1 MKKNKTLKKCL
12 ITTIATAAI
21 SITAFFTTSNVSLA
35 YGTWQGNATSGMPQL
50 SYSDSGLFPQIL
62 KQRAFTF
69 DSKLEYP
76 YPLLVV

>member
-50 SYSDSGLFPQIL
+50 SLSLIHI
-62 KQRAFTF
+62 
-69 DSKLEYP
+69 
-76 YPLLVV
+76 

>member
-21 SITAFFTTSNVSLA
+21 SITAFFTTSSVSLA

-62 KQRAFTF
+62 KQRTFTGN
-69 DSKLEYP
+69 L
-76 YPLLVV
+76 